1 MKTGTIV
8 LLVILVILIGI
19 LVALYFMGR
28 NLQKKQEA
36 QNAQLQANKQ
46 PVVIMA
52 VDKKRLKLKE
62 SGLPQE
68 VIDSTPW
75 YAKRSKVPIVK
86 AKVGARFMNLIA
98 DEKVFDLIPI
108 NQQVKAMVSGIY
120 TVEVKG
126 MRGKKLTP
134 DTTVKKSWWRKQMD
148 KLQEKAGA
156 KPVK

>member
-68 VIDSTPW
+68 VIDSTH
-75 YAKRSKVPIVK
+75 
-86 AKVGARFMNLIA
+86 L
-98 DEKVFDLIPI
+98 
-108 NQQVKAMVSGIY
+108 
-120 TVEVKG
+120 
-126 MRGKKLTP
+126 
-134 DTTVKKSWWRKQMD
+134 
-148 KLQEKAGA
+148 
-156 KPVK
+156 